1 MSGVLAPATTLP
13 ARVIQTTVHDPPHS
27 VGNCQRACLASLLG
41 CAIDDLPAFE
51 RVLHTV
57 LTLLFGVVLMAL
69 APVLIDWLGQ
79 PTDVVAT
86 EHGAFSALFTVLAA
100 GMIVFGIRDGIA
112 ALGHFRPAE
121 WVRDPIV
128 TAETASGRNVLVG
141 GGTGFVGGH
150 VVRALR
156 RRGDAVWVW
165 TRDAGRALERF
176 GPHVHVVTSLAAKD
190 EVTQPR

>member
-1 MSGVLAPATTLP
+1 MLIAETIFTMADFVVEDRT
-13 ARVIQTTVHDPPHS
+13 RY
-27 VGNCQRACLASLLG
+27 
-41 CAIDDLPAFE
+41 LPAFE

-112 ALGHFRPAE
+112 ALGHIIRFNLFPPPAQRRAE
-121 WVRDPIV
+121 VFPAGVDSSMAAGVDRN
-128 TAETASGRNVLVG
+128 TADS
-141 GGTGFVGGH
+141 
-150 VVRALR
+150 
-156 RRGDAVWVW
+156 RGPV
-165 TRDAGRALERF
+165 
-176 GPHVHVVTSLAAKD
+176 
-190 EVTQPR
+190 